1 MNRVLS
7 ILGRGKEWVILSA
20 MFAVGAILTNGLFLH
35 PENLTDMLRSIAPI
49 GIMAMAMT
57 LVILT
62 AGIDLSVG
70 SILALTSVSSA
81 VLLVRW
87 EVGSGPLHIA
97 VVVLAA
103 LVVGGLAGFVQGA
116 LIARLRI
123 QPFIITLAGMIGIR
137 GLAKLW
143 SQNNRI
149 GLGVDHA
156 STAYQFGEWFSSKPV
171 MIGTLIAVSLLFF
184 VLLRFTVF
192 GRYVRAVGDNELAA
206 RYAGL
211 PSARV
216 KIAVYSLSGMMAGLA
231 GLLLCARTRNGD
243 ANLGIAYE
251 LDAIAMVVIGGT
263 SLAGGKGSVGG
274 TVLGALIMG
283 AVINVLGLKN
293 VDANVQFI
301 LKAVIIVLAV
311 ALQTRRS
318 ESE

>member
-1 MNRVLS
+1 MNRW
-7 ILGRGKEWVILSA
+7 LGAIRRWQEWALLAV
-20 MFAVGAILTNGLFLH
+20 MFAGGAVLTGGLFLQ
-35 PENLTDMLRSIAPI
+35 PENLTDMLRAIAPI

-62 AGIDLSVG
+62 GGIDLSVG
-70 SILALTSVSSA
+70 SVLALASVSTA

-87 EVGSGPLHIA
+87 DPGVLPVHIA
-97 VVVLAA
+97 VVLGVA
-103 LVVGGLAGFVQGA
+103 LVIGGAAGFLQGA

-156 STAYQFGEWFSSKPV
+156 SAAYRFGEWFSSKPA
-171 MIGTLIAVSLLFF
+171 MIGVLVVVSVLFHV
-184 VLLRFTVF
+184 VLRYTVF
-192 GRYVRAVGDNELAA
+192 GRYVRAVGDNGLAA

-211 PSARV
+211 PVARV
-216 KIAVYSLSGMMAGLA
+216 RLAVYTLSGMMAGLA

-243 ANLGIAYE
+243 ANLGAAYE

-263 SLAGGKGSVGG
+263 RLSGGRGSVGG

-283 AVINVLGLKN
+283 AVINILGLKN
-293 VDANVQFI
+293 VDANVQFV

-311 ALQTRRS
+311 ALQTRGDGT
-318 ESE
+318 E